1 VRAQEIGVGK
11 VIIRRL
17 LPAWFLLVAVGC
29 KTWEPAPT
37 TLESLIAEAPP
48 PSVRVTTADG
58 SRVTLR
64 NPLVVNDS
72 IVSAVAP
79 PPGAVVVPPRA
90 GVAERDVNFVEVP
103 RLSVGRTVALG
114 AAIAG
119 ASILWA
125 TVQGAGGGG
134 EPRPDPLPKDPMLRL
149 LGIFTFSL
157 SFR

>member
-1 VRAQEIGVGK
+1 MGK

-17 LPAWFLLVAVGC
+17 LPALFLLAVVGC

-37 TLESLIAEAPP
+37 TLETLMAEAPP

-58 SRVTLR
+58 DRVTLR

-79 PPGAVVVPPRA
+79 PPGAVVLPPRT
-90 GVAERDVNFVEVP
+90 GVAERDVNLVEVP
-103 RLSVGRTVALG
+103 RLSTGRTLALV

-119 ASILWA
+119 ASALWA
-125 TVQGAGGGG
+125 TVQRAGGGR
-134 EPRPDPLPKDPMLRL
+134 EPRPDPLPKDPALR
-149 LGIFTFSL
+149 GFRIFTLSL
-157 SFR
+157 GFR